1 MPYIPKEHE
10 EYDLL
15 PYCRKHGGEV
25 FEYPSL
31 LNKLNAYLKADDH
44 LDPYGYDS
52 YEAYNCEIDRVAGM
66 FSDQPEIL
74 ILFCKYKEAIHEMN
88 RKEQWPVL
96 RYIGPSDDSVFGLT
110 HGKCYYWPSSYVNP
124 VCSGV
129 IDDEEYTAYLHPTDL
144 GLWEILEDP
153 TGMAY
158 NTIYGNGKN
167 KLSKAAHDHIMKQ
180 LENDVIED
188 G

>member
-10 EYDLL
+10 KYDLL

-31 LNKLNAYLKADDH
+31 LNKLNTYLKADDH

-52 YEAYNCEIDRVAGM
+52 YEDYDCEIDRVAGL
-66 FSDQPEIL
+66 FSNQPEIL
-74 ILFCKYKEAIHEMN
+74 ELFRKYKKAIHELN
-88 RKEQWPVL
+88 CKEQWSVL

-110 HGKCYYWPSSYVNP
+110 HGRCYYWPSSYANP
-124 VCSGV
+124 VYSGV
-129 IDDEEYTAYLHPTDL
+129 IDDEEYTAYLHPTDPD
-144 GLWEILEDP
+144 LWEILEDP

-167 KLSKAAHDHIMKQ
+167 KLSKAAHAHIMKQ
-180 LENDVIED
+180 LENAVIEE